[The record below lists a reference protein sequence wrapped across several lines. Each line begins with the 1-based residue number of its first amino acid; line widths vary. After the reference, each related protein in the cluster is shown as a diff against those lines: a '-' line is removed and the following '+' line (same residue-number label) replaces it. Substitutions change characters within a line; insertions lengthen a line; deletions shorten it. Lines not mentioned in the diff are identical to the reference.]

1 MKKMSSLT
9 DPLTYRLGPFVL
21 LLRLYFVNLPL
32 LTNKIYSF
40 MKTLFTTGLLV
51 LTLMVMLTSADARP
65 PGKKLKTTMKATTV
79 EHIVLFKFK
88 PETTPEKVAEI
99 VAAFEALPSKIKEIK
114 GFKWGTN
121 NSPEKLDKGLTHAFI
136 LTFDS
141 EKDRDAYLPH
151 PAHKAFGGIVGPWL
165 ADVTVVDFTNQGK

>member
-1 MKKMSSLT
+1 MK
-9 DPLTYRLGPFVL
+9 
-21 LLRLYFVNLPL
+21 PL
-32 LTNKIYSF
+32 LI
-40 MKTLFTTGLLV
+40 TLFLA
-51 LTLMVMLTSADARP
+51 LTLGALTTQAATPPRKPVKSA
-65 PGKKLKTTMKATTV
+65 MV

-99 VAAFEALPSKIKEIK
+99 IAAFEALPSKIKEIK
-114 GFKWGTN
+114 SFKWGTN
-121 NSPEKLDKGLTHAFI
+121 NSPENLNKGLTHAFI

-165 ADVTVVDFTNQGK
+165 AEVTVVDFTNQGK

>member
-1 MKKMSSLT
+1 MQVFFIVLTFAAVLNQTPMK
-9 DPLTYRLGPFVL
+9 
-21 LLRLYFVNLPL
+21 PL
-32 LTNKIYSF
+32 LI
-40 MKTLFTTGLLV
+40 TLFLA
-51 LTLMVMLTSADARP
+51 LTLGALTTQAATPPRKPVKSA
-65 PGKKLKTTMKATTV
+65 MV

-99 VAAFEALPSKIKEIK
+99 IAAFEALPSKIKEIK
-114 GFKWGTN
+114 SFKWGTN
-121 NSPEKLDKGLTHAFI
+121 NSPENLNKGLTHAFI

-165 ADVTVVDFTNQGK
+165 AEVTVVDFTNQGK